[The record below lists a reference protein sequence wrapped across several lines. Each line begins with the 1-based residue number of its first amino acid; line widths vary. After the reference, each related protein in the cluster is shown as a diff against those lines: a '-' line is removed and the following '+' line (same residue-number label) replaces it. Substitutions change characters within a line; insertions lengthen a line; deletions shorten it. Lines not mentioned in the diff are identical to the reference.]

1 MDKGQYKRP
10 FDTNRRKG
18 KCVMPIIDPMYL
30 YLIEVLHNL
39 DVLNQGVFLLASII
53 LGLLVFMHVS
63 MKDDL
68 PGSDLSE
75 VKKYL
80 KIVIGVWLVTAIIAI
95 FVPTKDAMYKMLLA
109 HYVTTDNIQLVNDAI
124 KVNLQDYLNML
135 GETVKNLR

>member
-30 YLIEVLHNL
+30 YLIEVLHNI
-39 DVLNQGVFLLASII
+39 DALNQIVFFILAMLVCFLVFLYFVEDAAREKIQANKSKVI
-53 LGLLVFMHVS
+53 LLFVVFIGSGL
-63 MKDDL
+63 
-68 PGSDLSE
+68 
-75 VKKYL
+75 
-80 KIVIGVWLVTAIIAI
+80 IAVL
-95 FVPTKDAMYKMLLA
+95 VPTKDAMYKMLLA

>member
-1 MDKGQYKRP
+1 MDKGRYKRP

-39 DVLNQGVFLLASII
+39 DVFNQGVFIMASII
-53 LGLLVFMHVS
+53 MVMLVMFYRES
-63 MKDDL
+63 FKYDEDKKI
-68 PGSDLSE
+68 
-75 VKKYL
+75 KKY
-80 KIVIGVWLVTAIIAI
+80 IFICGFVWLLSFVICV

-109 HYVTTDNIQLVNDAI
+109 HYVTTDNIQMVNDAI
-124 KVNLQDYLNML
+124 KGNLQDYLNML

>member
-1 MDKGQYKRP
+1 MDKGQDKCP
-10 FDTNRRKG
+10 FDTDRRKG

-39 DVLNQGVFLLASII
+39 DVLNQGVFII
-53 LGLLVFMHVS
+53 LTIGLSAFSCIWLLEDNVRE
-63 MKDDL
+63 
-68 PGSDLSE
+68 LS
-75 VKKYL
+75 KPHKG
-80 KIVIGVWLVTAIIAI
+80 KIIALFVAFVI
-95 FVPTKDAMYKMLLA
+95 SGLIALLVPTKDAMYKMLLA

>member
-1 MDKGQYKRP
+1 MP
-10 FDTNRRKG
+10 LDTNRRKG

-39 DVLNQGVFLLASII
+39 DVLNH
-53 LGLLVFMHVS
+53 LVFITLAFCTCAV
-63 MKDDL
+63 
-68 PGSDLSE
+68 
-75 VKKYL
+75 
-80 KIVIGVWLVTAIIAI
+80 IVLYVIDEQVREGIRVNKSKVAFLFMAFVISALIAVL
-95 FVPTKDAMYKMLLA
+95 VPTKDAMYKMLLA

>member
-39 DVLNQGVFLLASII
+39 DVLNQGVSII
-53 LGLLVFMHVS
+53 LTIGLSAFFCIWLLE
-63 MKDDL
+63 DDVRE
-68 PGSDLSE
+68 LS
-75 VKKYL
+75 KPHKG
-80 KIVIGVWLVTAIIAI
+80 KIIALFVVFVI
-95 FVPTKDAMYKMLLA
+95 SGLIALLVPTKDAMYKMLLA